1 MKIKVFWYLFSIEIL
16 SFMNLFH
23 ICNTMKV
30 LLWLLTFLSLSN
42 KFNLLLTESILHS
55 IYFIASKVSD
65 LYASLRERNANVYIQ
80 RSRQLYKDEP
90 MRERLWTMAINDLD
104 IICLADR
111 ALHGKENVI
120 AHMKDIDPTT

>member
-1 MKIKVFWYLFSIEIL
+1 M
-16 SFMNLFH
+16 
-23 ICNTMKV
+23 V

-42 KFNLLLTESILHS
+42 KLNLLLTESILHS